1 MFEIVGSGRVLCS
14 LFKQS
19 SCCEMVNGI
28 VSNSVG
34 LADGLSQA
42 PVEGPLRVDPL
53 LLEWQL
59 LVSTL
64 YST

>member
-1 MFEIVGSGRVLCS
+1 
-14 LFKQS
+14 
-19 SCCEMVNGI
+19 MVNGI
-28 VSNSVG
+28 VSNSVE
-34 LADGLSQA
+34 LAEGLSQA